1 MPFLELKNIYKT
13 FRQEDADISVLED
26 VSIEVEKGEFLCIL
40 GPTGCGKSVTM
51 KIIAGL
57 LQQTSGTVLLDG
69 AEEHGASQHKGM
81 IFQEYALLPW
91 RTVRRNVQ
99 FGLELKGLPKADCVR
114 IADEYLQTAGLTG
127 YADQKISEIPVGARQ
142 LVAIAR
148 ALANDPK
155 ILLMDEPFD
164 TLDVLTKEEMQI
176 KLLDTW
182 TKTKKTIV
190 FVTHDVDEAI
200 LLSDRICVM
209 DINPG
214 RMKKILVNNLSR
226 PRSEHERTGKEFL
239 ALREQIVDLYSN
251 LKAEELD
258 LII

>member
-1 MPFLELKNIYKT
+1 MPFLELHHICKT
-13 FRQEDADISVLED
+13 FCQDGAEISVLDD
-26 VSIEVEKGEFLCIL
+26 VNIEVEEGEFLCIL

-57 LQQTSGTVLLDG
+57 LEQTSGTVLLDG
-69 AEEHGASQHKGM
+69 VEEHGASQDKGM

-91 RTVRRNVQ
+91 RTVRGNVE
-99 FGLELKGLPKADCVR
+99 FGLELKGLATADCVR
-114 IADEYLQTAGLTG
+114 IADEYLRKAGLHG
-127 YADQKISEIPVGARQ
+127 YADQRISEIPVGARQ

-148 ALANDPK
+148 ALASDPK

-164 TLDVLTKEEMQI
+164 SLDVLTKEEMQI

-209 DINPG
+209 DVNPG
-214 RMKKILVNNLSR
+214 RVKEMLVNSLPR
-226 PRSEHERTGKEFL
+226 PRSELNRTGKDFL
-239 ALREQIVDLYSN
+239 ALREQIVDLYSS